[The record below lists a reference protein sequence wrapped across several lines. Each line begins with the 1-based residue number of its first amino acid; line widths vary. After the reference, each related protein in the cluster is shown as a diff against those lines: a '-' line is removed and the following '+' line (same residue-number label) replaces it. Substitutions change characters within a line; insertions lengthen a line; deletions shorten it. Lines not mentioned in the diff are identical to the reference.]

1 MVDKEVKLSSK
12 NQIVIPKEARDY
24 VHLKPGDRLLLTI
37 SATGHLLL
45 WKRPK
50 NYTAHMKG
58 LGAQTWS
65 NMDIGAYIRKI
76 RKEWK

>member
-12 NQIVIPKEARDY
+12 NQIVIPKEAREY
-24 VHLKPGDRLLLTI
+24 SHLKAGDRLMITV
-37 SATGHLLL
+37 SAGGHLLL

-50 NYTAHMKG
+50 NYTAHMRG
-58 LGAQTWS
+58 LGERLWAGV
-65 NMDIGAYIRKI
+65 DPKKYVGKI